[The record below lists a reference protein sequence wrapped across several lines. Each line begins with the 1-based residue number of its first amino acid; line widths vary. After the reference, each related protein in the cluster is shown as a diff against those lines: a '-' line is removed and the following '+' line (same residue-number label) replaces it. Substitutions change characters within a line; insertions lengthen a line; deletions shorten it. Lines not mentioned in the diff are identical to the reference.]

1 MKPLAG
7 PTRVVRSG
15 NPGALIA
22 ELIDVLVEHQDVWL
36 KDVRDL
42 MAVLAPYH
50 DVGMTAI
57 KVASF
62 GKAVNV
68 TLGLPF
74 IRTSPDHGTAL
85 DIAAHGTADESSLVS
100 ALRMAGRMA
109 ASIA

>member
-1 MKPLAG
+1 LKPLAG

-50 DVGMTAI
+50 DVARRLGHEPGEIFETAAAGGPLRLADM
-57 KVASF
+57 VRAF
-62 GKAVNV
+62 GHRDDIRPDNFGFAVVNTPDGPEYFS
-68 TLGLPF
+68 TL
-74 IRTSPDHGTAL
+74 
-85 DIAAHGTADESSLVS
+85 
-100 ALRMAGRMA
+100 
-109 ASIA
+109 